1 MVSYDSHG
9 FQLDSWRV
17 TGSNAKAKEV
27 DRIAAQKS
35 WLSDQIDSAQASI
48 TYWQDFKDTQDTA
61 KDTFLGKISTPS
73 KSTNYVTTIKDSWS
87 GTYVDDELHKYFL
100 NNGSSTFPS
109 PEYDGISG
117 GDWDN
122 FVARTNKVVNAFK
135 ADIKNATTHIT
146 DEQKLL
152 TTWQQALNQIVYTG
166 KSLNVTIFA
175 EVVKGKN
182 GKLTKVIDSAAQTF
196 VYNVSGV
203 AENYFKSGETFT
215 YALKSGNYQVMG
227 ANAPSIVKSAKE
239 LWTDSNAHKGMIA
252 SIDYKKLFQNND
264 PNSSFGPNDPIVPAS
279 TTRTTDSKGNVS
291 TSSTSYTDY
300 SWQFDLDAGKKYA
313 FQFLYNPG
321 SVDMTFMGTP
331 DVDVG
336 YEISGSDQF
345 SLMGG
350 VGMTQSTITF
360 DLVLNRMFDMK
371 YYDSKTERLKSPFST
386 DPKQIYPGRTP
397 TYAEQ
402 QLIYRRGTMY
412 DVDYLLR
419 TLLGYKGPTTL
430 RFGGTGVADVG
441 TADIGYLGAMP
452 VELHLGQNL
461 RYLGIVNALSVRH
474 VVFNERMVPL
484 FSTLH
489 VQFNRIPDFT
499 NTN

>member
-1 MVSYDSHG
+1 MPSADTWEYQVNT
-9 FQLDSWRV
+9 WRT
-17 TGSNAKAKEV
+17 TGTNAKAKEK
-27 DRIAAQKS
+27 DRLAAQKK
-35 WLSDQIDSAQASI
+35 WLELQITNAQGSI
-48 TYWQDFKDTQDTA
+48 TYAQNQRDEADTGLT
-61 KDTFLGKISTPS
+61 TFLGKISTPP
-73 KSTNYVTTIKDSWS
+73 KDTNYSAEHLPPPDEEDWVDEALHDFFFPGS
-87 GTYVDDELHKYFL
+87 GY
-100 NNGSSTFPS
+100 PS
-109 PEYDGISG
+109 PEYDGFGSG
-117 GDWDN
+117 FAD
-122 FVARTNKVVNAFK
+122 FVKRTNRVVNAFK
-135 ADIKNATTHIT
+135 AIIKSRTSTITT
-146 DEQKLL
+146 QQNLL
-152 TTWQQALNQIVYTG
+152 GVYQAALNQIVYTG
-166 KSLNVTIFA
+166 KSLKADIFA
-175 EVVKGKN
+175 EVVKGKR
-182 GKLTKVIDSAAQTF
+182 GKLTKIIDSSSQAF

-203 AENYFKSGETFT
+203 TENYFKSTETFT
-215 YALKSGNYQVMG
+215 YEVQNSKYQVMG
-227 ANAPSIVKSAKE
+227 GNAPSIVKSAGD
-239 LWTDSNAHKGMIA
+239 LWSDSNAHKGMIA
-252 SIDYKKLFQNND
+252 SIDYKKIYKNNNPD
-264 PNSSFGPNDPIVPAS
+264 AAFGADNPIVPSA
-279 TTRTTDSKGNVS
+279 TTRETKDGKTTI
-291 TSSTSYTDY
+291 TQTEYTSYNWT
-300 SWQFDLDAGKKYA
+300 FDLDAGKKYA

-321 SVDMTFMGTP
+321 TVDMTFMGTP

-345 SLMGG
+345 SLIGG

-371 YYDSKTERLKSPFST
+371 YYDSKTERLKQPFQNN
-386 DPKQIYPGRTP
+386 PAQIYPGRTP

-484 FSTLH
+484 FSTLR
-489 VQFNRIPDFT
+489 VQFNRIPDFA
-499 NTN
+499 